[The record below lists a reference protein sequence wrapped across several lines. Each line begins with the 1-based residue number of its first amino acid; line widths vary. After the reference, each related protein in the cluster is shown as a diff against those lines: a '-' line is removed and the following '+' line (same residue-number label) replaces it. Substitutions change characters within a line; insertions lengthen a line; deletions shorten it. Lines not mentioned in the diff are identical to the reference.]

1 VLTHISDA
9 DKDYVSLFL
18 PVDIEMALAQAGL
31 GEVDAGLARID
42 ALLARFRDSDN
53 PLVQGLLH
61 EARAK
66 IAWMAGLVCEY
77 SLSLTIVEHWFRPT
91 GTPALV
97 AKCER
102 LADLQAT
109 HGTAGVVPGGAGTN
123 TSNSH
128 AVTNVGSARLEPD
141 ARTVQVSVR
150 RTGES
155 G

>member
-1 VLTHISDA
+1 
-9 DKDYVSLFL
+9 
-18 PVDIEMALAQAGL
+18 MAIAQAGL

-42 ALLARFRDSDN
+42 ALLARFRDSDH
-53 PLVQGLLH
+53 PLVTGSCTR
-61 EARAK
+61 RAP
-66 IAWMAGLVCEY
+66 IAWMAGLSVNTA
-77 SLSLTIVEHWFRPT
+77 LSLASERWFRPT

-109 HGTAGVVPGGAGTN
+109 RGAAGVVPGGAGTN
-123 TSNSH
+123 TSDSQ

-150 RTGES
+150 RTGQS